1 MKRTKIILFAALSM
15 GLALVSCEKE
25 NPEVRSWTLDANG
38 LLTKENSYFVGTDR
52 SVPSGYY
59 YSENITIGKFVL
71 SHSWGDYGFGEG
83 FTYTNYTDS
92 ATPGYTNLSAIT
104 ADGVGGSTYFVA
116 NAGEFS
122 TTPAM
127 ISFADGKSYRPLECY
142 VTNSTYAYL
151 AMKDGNPGYGTL
163 DPFKQG
169 DRFKL
174 IITGYDGDNV
184 TGKVTFYLASGTDIV
199 NTWEKIDLS
208 RLGTVTRMVFS
219 LESSDVDP
227 IFGMNTP
234 SYFCLD
240 RLTVSE

>member
-1 MKRTKIILFAALSM
+1 MLAALSM

-38 LLTKENSYFVGTDR
+38 LLTKENSYFVGTDT
-52 SVPSGYY
+52 SNVSGYY
-59 YSENITIGKFVL
+59 YVQNLTIGNFIL
-71 SHSWGDYGFGEG
+71 SHSWSDYGFGEG
-83 FTYTNYTDS
+83 FTYANCTDS
-92 ATPGYTNLSAIT
+92 TTPGYTNLSAIT

-163 DPFKQG
+163 APFKQG
-169 DRFKL
+169 DWFKL
-174 IITGYDGDNV
+174 TITGYSNETVTGRVNV
-184 TGKVTFYLASGTDIV
+184 WLANGTDILNTWKRVDLSGLGKVTSVKFT
-199 NTWEKIDLS
+199 LS
-208 RLGTVTRMVFS
+208 
-219 LESSDVDP
+219 SSDNGEW
-227 IFGMNTP
+227 GMNTP